1 MKNVLVS
8 GASGHLGQAVIRHF
22 LKAGNRVAGV
32 AGSNSGLSFAD
43 EPLYQH
49 YQTDLRN
56 ETAAAAVVTKLTD
69 QWQRIDVGVLT
80 AGGYAGGKLANTS
93 LASVH
98 EQLQLNFDTAYNLAR
113 PLWLQMMTQ
122 GYGRLFLTGS
132 RPGLNIVQA
141 HGSLA
146 YGLSKSLLFRLAELL
161 NHDAGAINV
170 VTSVVVP
177 STIDTA
183 PNRAAMPDADFTKWV
198 KPEAIASL
206 IAYHSSDE
214 ADALRAPIIK
224 AYNAA

>member
-22 LKAGNRVAGV
+22 LKEGNQVAGI
-32 AGSNSGLSFAD
+32 AGSNRELPFSGD
-43 EPLYQH
+43 PLYQH
-49 YQTDLRN
+49 YQADLRN
-56 ETAAAAVVTKLTD
+56 ETAAADVVIKLIS
-69 QWQRIDVGVLT
+69 QRQRIDVAVLT
-80 AGGYAGGKLANTS
+80 AGGYAGGKLAGTS
-93 LASVH
+93 SASIH

-113 PLWLQMMTQ
+113 PVWLQMMTQ
-122 GYGRLFLTGS
+122 GYGRLFLIGS

-161 NHDAGAINV
+161 NHDAGAANV

-177 STIDTA
+177 STINTP
-183 PNRAAMPDADFTKWV
+183 PNREAMPDADFDKWV
-198 KPEAIASL
+198 KPEAIAAL
-206 IAYHSSDE
+206 IAYHSSE
-214 ADALRAPIIK
+214 AADALRAPIIK